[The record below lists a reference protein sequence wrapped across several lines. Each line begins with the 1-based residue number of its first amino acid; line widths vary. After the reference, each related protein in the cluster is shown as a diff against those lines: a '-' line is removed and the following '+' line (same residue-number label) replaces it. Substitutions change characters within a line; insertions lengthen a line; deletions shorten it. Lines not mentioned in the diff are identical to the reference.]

1 MLGLVLNF
9 RILDLTLLTFLQWC
23 TLIFGIFGFK
33 WKLMFNL
40 GLFCTLSGEK
50 PFPCT
55 WENCDRRF
63 ARSDELARHRRT
75 HTGEKRFACP
85 LCGRRFMRSDHLT
98 KHARRHMTAK
108 KVPGW
113 QLEMNKLN
121 QVATMQ
127 QPASNGTQQPM
138 QITSNSLPSMVLPV
152 STVSTATLPTG
163 TQSVHS
169 WLCNSQ
175 REKEVGPLWAA
186 L

>member
-1 MLGLVLNF
+1 MLLF
-9 RILDLTLLTFLQWC
+9 ILS
-23 TLIFGIFGFK
+23 LI
-33 WKLMFNL
+33 
-40 GLFCTLSGEK
+40 GEK

-121 QVATMQ
+121 QVATSMQ
-127 QPASNGTQQPM
+127 PG
-138 QITSNSLPSMVLPV
+138 SLNIPSMVLPA
-152 STVSTATLPTG
+152 STGVTIPSSAMP
-163 TQSVHS
+163 V
-169 WLCNSQ
+169 NS
-175 REKEVGPLWAA
+175 
-186 L
+186 

>member
-1 MLGLVLNF
+1 
-9 RILDLTLLTFLQWC
+9 
-23 TLIFGIFGFK
+23 
-33 WKLMFNL
+33 MFNL

-63 ARSDELARHRRT
+63 ARSDDLARHRRT

-169 WLCNSQ
+169 
-175 REKEVGPLWAA
+175 
-186 L
+186 